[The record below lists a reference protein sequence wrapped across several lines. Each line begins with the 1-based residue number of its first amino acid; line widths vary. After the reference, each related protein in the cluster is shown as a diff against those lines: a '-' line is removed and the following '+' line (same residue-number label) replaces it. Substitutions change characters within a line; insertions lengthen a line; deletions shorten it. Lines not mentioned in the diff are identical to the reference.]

1 MTDTG
6 DLLGQAELVLRPWA
20 VDFTHP
26 EENRMDVLL
35 HAEHLKIAVR
45 TLIQIRW
52 GYFAALTGLDL
63 PPSPGTSKSGGQIE
77 GLYHFCEGAAVLT
90 LRVRVPY
97 ANPVIESICEIIP
110 SASLYE
116 REFAEMLG
124 VTVHNIPS
132 NTPLL
137 LADDW
142 PAGVYPLRKS
152 FTGLKPEPNAE
163 VQNG

>member
-1 MTDTG
+1 MTDAG
-6 DLLGQAELVLRPWA
+6 DLLGQAELILRPWA
-20 VDFTHP
+20 QDFSHP

-35 HAEHLKIAVR
+35 TPDHLKMAVR
-45 TLIQIRW
+45 TLINARW

-63 PPSPGTSKSGGQIE
+63 PALAGDPNTEGHIE

-97 ANPVIESICEIIP
+97 SHAVLDSICEIIP

-116 REFAEMLG
+116 REFVEMFG
-124 VTVHNIPS
+124 VTLLNLPPS
-132 NTPLL
+132 VPLL

-142 PAGVYPLRKS
+142 PAGVYPMRKS
-152 FTGLKPEPNAE
+152 FTGLKPEPKAE
-163 VQNG
+163 ALNG